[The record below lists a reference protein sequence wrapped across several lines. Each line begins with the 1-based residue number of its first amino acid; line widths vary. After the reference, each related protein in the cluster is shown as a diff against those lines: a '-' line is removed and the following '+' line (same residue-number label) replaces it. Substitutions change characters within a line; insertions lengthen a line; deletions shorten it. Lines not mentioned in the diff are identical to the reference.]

1 MKKVI
6 TSLMLICILFI
17 SSTISVRAW
26 VVVTVVPLP
35 ASSVFEGSGYI
46 YDPQNSLPVY
56 IEVCSLF
63 AVTDEDSNVTLDIT
77 LPDGTTT
84 QYVLYVEYDE
94 WGTAYYQDS
103 DGTYMT
109 RFNLEDDGDY
119 GMARSSDFHRS
130 GKLTM
135 VSTADFIGTKVI
147 GTTTTST
154 AGEYMV
160 VVGGSISGTYLA
172 GRHEVTDVA
181 SQPLTIMGVN
191 LTNGTVVILDTS
203 SIDSMYVT
211 VIGGQITKV
220 EIEGHLQ
227 TSPGNFDTYSIVI

>member
-6 TSLMLICILFI
+6 TSLMLVCILFI
-17 SSTISVRAW
+17 SSTISVKA
-26 VVVTVVPLP
+26 VVQNGILLP
-35 ASSVFEGSGYI
+35 PSSVFEGTEYFNQFEWGVIISEGL
-46 YDPQNSLPVY
+46 SVY
-56 IEVCSLF
+56 
-63 AVTDEDSNVTLDIT
+63 AVTDADSNVIVDIT
-77 LPDGTTT
+77 MDGTTT
-84 QYVLYVEYDE
+84 QYVLYPRESYVHYFN
-94 WGTAYYQDS
+94 S
-103 DGTYMT
+103 DGKDVGLFLEQEDGSYLFRIDGYCIILNMT
-109 RFNLEDDGDY
+109 
-119 GMARSSDFHRS
+119 
-130 GKLTM
+130 
-135 VSTADFIGTKVI
+135 STADFTGTKVI
-147 GTTTTST
+147 GTTTTSAT
-154 AGEYMV
+154 GEYMV

-227 TSPGNFDTYSIVI
+227 TNPGNFDTYSIVI

>member
-1 MKKVI
+1 MKKAI

-26 VVVTVVPLP
+26 AVVTVVPLP
-35 ASSVFEGSGYI
+35 ASSVFEGTGY
-46 YDPQNSLPVY
+46 VY
-56 IEVCSLF
+56 ELHDNIFHIVAESSMF
-63 AVTDEDSNVTLDIT
+63 AVTDADSNVILDIT
-77 LPDGTTT
+77 LLDGTVT
-84 QYVLYVEYDE
+84 QYVLYLQYDE
-94 WGTAYYQDS
+94 WDTAYYYDS
-103 DGTYMT
+103 DGTFITY
-109 RFNLEDDGDY
+109 FYLDENGSY
-119 GMARSSDFHRS
+119 NMATYSDFPYS
-130 GKLTM
+130 GALTM
-135 VSTADFIGTKVI
+135 VSTADFTGTKVI
-147 GTTTTST
+147 GTTTTSA

-160 VVGGSISGTYLA
+160 VVGGSISGTYPG

-181 SQPLTIMGVN
+181 NQPLTIMGVN

-227 TSPGNFDTYSIVI
+227 TSPGNFDIYSIVI